1 MTQAAAHDLLAGGM
15 TVAQVRRTLADV
27 FFDAGL
33 DSPELDARI
42 LAGHALGLN
51 HSALVAEGDRILS
64 NEEVQALTLLAARR
78 LRREPVARILGV
90 KEFWGLPLGLGA
102 ATLVPRPETETVVEA
117 ALAAI
122 DESGP
127 RDRALLI
134 ADLGTGSGALL
145 LALLRELPN
154 ATGVGTD
161 MSFDALETAQ
171 RNAVHL
177 GLSERARFL
186 IPNFGAALTEPFDL
200 VVSNPPYIAS
210 GDIAALPPEVRHDP
224 RRALDGGA
232 DGLDGYRAIAGQ
244 ALHLL
249 KPGAVM
255 VLELGMGQE
264 DAVAS
269 IFRAAGLAP
278 SPARPDLAG
287 IPRALP
293 LRIATIA
300 P

>member
-1 MTQAAAHDLLAGGM
+1 MPAMTQELFISST
-15 TVAQVRRTLADV
+15 TVAEARRVLADA
-27 FFDAGL
+27 FLNAGL
-33 DSPELDARI
+33 DSPEVDARI

-51 HSALVAEGDRILS
+51 HSGLVAEGDRVLS
-64 NEEVQALTLLAARR
+64 DDEIRSLIMLAARR

-90 KEFWGLPLGLGA
+90 KEFWGLPLALGA

-117 ALAAI
+117 ALAEI
-122 DESGP
+122 DGGGS
-127 RDRALLI
+127 RARPLRI

-145 LALLRELPN
+145 LALLRELP
-154 ATGVGTD
+154 AADGIGTD

-171 RNAVHL
+171 HNAARL
-177 GLSERARFL
+177 ELSLRSRF
-186 IPNFGAALTEPFDL
+186 IISDFGAALTESFDL

-232 DGLDGYRAIAGQ
+232 DGLDCYRSIAAQ
-244 ALHLL
+244 ASDLL
-249 KPGAVM
+249 KPDG
-255 VLELGMGQE
+255 VLVVELGAGQE
-264 DAVAS
+264 NAVAS
-269 IFRAAGLAP
+269 IFRTAGLAP
-278 SPARPDLAG
+278 SPARADLAG

-293 LRIATIA
+293 ARVATIA